1 MMRLIA
7 IIFLIAFLIGCS
19 SVTSEQDSDSQR
31 MDCGDTLSNS
41 YAEAFR
47 VIQYNSYT
55 QLDIIDPATD
65 SVWYRYGK
73 GQDVPSFIV
82 DLGNDME
89 TIAALSSTHV
99 GMLKALDLNEHILGV
114 SSKKYLCG
122 DKNDEEWIDYGDL
135 GQSNPE
141 LFVKHRPSLIT
152 YSGFQQDIPILKK
165 LEKIGVPAMVNYDWK
180 ETHPL
185 GRAEWLKVF
194 GLLFDVEAQSNK
206 RFDAIEK
213 EYLSLVESIKKDS
226 TSPSVFVG
234 TLYGDVF
241 NVPAGES
248 YMAKMLED
256 ANVKYK
262 YADTKGTG
270 SLNISIEEIITTN
283 RSTNYW
289 LNVAASSD
297 EEILNMNQ
305 NFSMLRAFQESKVY
319 TYFEEVNCFWE
330 ESAVAPHK
338 VLSDIIHI
346 FHPEEFDNPT
356 LYYYKRISQ

>member
-1 MMRLIA
+1 MA
-7 IIFLIAFLIGCS
+7 FIFLISFLTGCS
-19 SVTSEQDSDSQR
+19 SDTGEQVSNSKEAE
-31 MDCGDTLSNS
+31 CGDTLVNS

-47 VIQYNSYT
+47 VIQYKSYT
-55 QLDIIDPATD
+55 QLDIIDPASD
-65 SVWYRYGK
+65 SVRFRYGK
-73 GQDVPSFIV
+73 GQDVPSFLV
-82 DLGNDME
+82 DLGSDVE

-99 GMLKALDLNEHILGV
+99 GMLKVLDLNDHIMGV

-122 DKNDEEWIDYGDL
+122 DENDKDWVDYGDL

-141 LFVKHRPSLIT
+141 MFVKHRPSLIT

-165 LEKIGVPAMVNYDWK
+165 LRKIGVPAMVNYDWK

-194 GLLFDVEAQSNK
+194 GLLFDVEIRANRQ
-206 RFDAIEK
+206 FEAIEQ
-213 EYLSLVESIKKDS
+213 EYLSLVESIQEDS

-248 YMAKMLED
+248 YMAKMIED

-262 YADTKGTG
+262 YADTEGTG
-270 SLNISIEEIITTN
+270 SLNISLEEIITTN
-283 RSTNYW
+283 RATNYW

-305 NFSMLRAFQESKVY
+305 NFSMLRAFQERKVY
-319 TYFEEVNCFWE
+319 TYFDEVNCFWE

-338 VLSDIIHI
+338 VLSDLIHI
-346 FHPEEFDNPT
+346 FHPEGFENPI
-356 LYYYKRISQ
+356 LYYYKRVSQ